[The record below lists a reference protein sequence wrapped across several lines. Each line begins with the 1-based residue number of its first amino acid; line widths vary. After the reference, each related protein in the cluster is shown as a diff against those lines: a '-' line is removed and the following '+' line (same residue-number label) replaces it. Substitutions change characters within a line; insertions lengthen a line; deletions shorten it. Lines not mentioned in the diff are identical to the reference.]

1 MMKFDIFLLPTVP
14 GTMEDRERLRP
25 IGRNRER
32 VQEMYEEVKRI
43 AKLADD
49 FGFDVF
55 STTEHHFHSEGFEV
69 STSPLILYSHL
80 AALCPRIWF
89 APLAMVMTTWDPI
102 RAAEEVAIL
111 DHLTKGRVIVGVA
124 RGYQMRWTNVLGQ
137 KNRVRGATMDGS
149 AIDEQN
155 REVFEENVEVMKKA
169 WTEESF
175 SHNGKYYQAPFPA
188 EGIEGWPVT
197 ELTRRYGA
205 PGELDSEGRIK
216 EISVCPA
223 PYQTPHPKMWQP
235 FAASESTVKRCAER
249 DILPWIFIS
258 EPATFNAWCKTYQGI
273 AAAAGR
279 NLALGQGVGAV
290 RSVTIGATREEAFEL
305 GVRTTGATYLHYF
318 GPFGFLEPFRR
329 EGDNPA
335 RPLKLGDER
344 DVFQRLAENRYAI
357 YGTVDDVLREME
369 SLAVCHGDGVLE
381 WFSWNFF
388 FQGLTSMDEQERQ
401 LELFATKVM
410 PRFQ

>member
-1 MMKFDIFLLPTVP
+1 MKFDIFLLPTVP

-69 STSPLILYSHL
+69 STSPLILYSYL

-155 REVFEENVEVMKKA
+155 REVFEENVEVMKMA
-169 WTEESF
+169 WTKESF
-175 SHNGKYYQAPFPA
+175 SHNGKYYQVPFPR
-188 EGIEGWPVT
+188 T
-197 ELTRRYGA
+197 
-205 PGELDSEGRIK
+205 
-216 EISVCPA
+216 
-223 PYQTPHPKMWQP
+223 
-235 FAASESTVKRCAER
+235 ASR
-249 DILPWIFIS
+249 
-258 EPATFNAWCKTYQGI
+258 
-273 AAAAGR
+273 AGR
-279 NLALGQGVGAV
+279 
-290 RSVTIGATREEAFEL
+290 
-305 GVRTTGATYLHYF
+305 
-318 GPFGFLEPFRR
+318 
-329 EGDNPA
+329 
-335 RPLKLGDER
+335 
-344 DVFQRLAENRYAI
+344 
-357 YGTVDDVLREME
+357 
-369 SLAVCHGDGVLE
+369 
-381 WFSWNFF
+381 
-388 FQGLTSMDEQERQ
+388 
-401 LELFATKVM
+401 
-410 PRFQ
+410 

>member
-1 MMKFDIFLLPTVP
+1 MKFDVFLLPTVP

-32 VQEMYEEVKRI
+32 VQMMYDEVIEI
-43 AKLADD
+43 AKSADAL
-49 FGFDVF
+49 GYDVF

-69 STSPLILYSHL
+69 STSPIVLYAYL

-111 DHLTKGRVIVGVA
+111 DHLTKGRVIVGTA
-124 RGYQMRWTNVLGQ
+124 RGYQMRWTNILGQ
-137 KNRVRGATMDGS
+137 KNGVRGATMDGS

-155 REVFEENVEVMKKA
+155 LEVFEENVEVMKKA

-175 SHNGKYYQAPFPA
+175 SHNGKYYQVPFPH

-197 ELTRRYGA
+197 ELTKKYGA
-205 PGELDSEGRIK
+205 PNELDENGKIK
-216 EISVCPA
+216 EISVCP
-223 PYQTPHPKMWQP
+223 PPFQRPHPKLWQP

-258 EPATFNAWCKTYQGI
+258 EPELFNNWCKTFQSI
-273 AAAAGR
+273 AKAAGR
-279 NLALGQGVGAV
+279 DLGLGQGVGAV
-290 RSVTIGATREEAFEL
+290 RSVTIGKTKEEAFEL
-305 GVRTTGATYLHYF
+305 GVKTTGATYKHYF
-318 GPFGFLEPFRR
+318 GPFGFLEPFR
-329 EGDNPA
+329 EPQDSPE
-335 RPLKLGDER
+335 RPLNLGTEAAI
-344 DVFQRLAENRYAI
+344 FTRLAEHGYAM
-357 YGTVDDVLREME
+357 YGTVDDILRQMD
-369 SLAVCHGDGVLE
+369 SLATCHGDGALE

-388 FQGLTSMDEQERQ
+388 FQGLTDMDTSRRQ
-401 LELFATKVM
+401 LETFAEKIM
-410 PRFQ
+410 PRYQ